1 MASSRRGFLTAIA
14 SLGLGG
20 GAVGYTQRRR
30 LRRFPDIYTLRRIR
44 SKALPE
50 NPDPFIIPDSHLEAS
65 LTRLDEL
72 IETARKL
79 GISEEQRDDPTIA
92 PALRY
97 RERALEA
104 NLSTEAESALRSGRR
119 HTAAAIEAHQYH
131 ADEWSQADAKAEAD
145 AFATRL
151 KETSLEYTLTPGSR
165 LIATLHAAERAM
177 ERARNLHNRTW
188 KGLVDDA
195 WGTGGRIEAAH
206 AHLDFVTAV
215 VTDGDGESRE
225 AKLRTLANRLDAEI
239 AESLTDADVHLGPK
253 EISRMAI
260 IQGGPAGL
268 LQGSASQ
275 KIDVF
280 PFQPASAVA
289 IQFRNRVLATVAIE
303 YGDDLTVERLTHEG
317 MIAVSDIKQAKKDAI
332 EAIEAIPED
341 RSSDPLGRLFHAYAV
356 WVAEQADRDV
366 NVVLRDANSKAH
378 SWKHSQERAYI
389 AYRTAAEVAQ
399 AVPAIVDRA
408 ATI

>member
-1 MASSRRGFLTAIA
+1 MASSRRGLLAAIA

-30 LRRFPDIYTLRRIR
+30 LRRFPDTYALRRIR

-50 NPDPFIIPDSHLEAS
+50 KPDPFTIPNNHLETS

-79 GISEEQRDDPTIA
+79 GISEEQHGDPTIA

-97 RERALEA
+97 HKRALEA
-104 NLSTEAESALRSGRR
+104 DFSIEAASALRSGRR

-145 AFATRL
+145 TFATRL

-188 KGLVDDA
+188 RSLVDDA

-215 VTDGDGESRE
+215 VANGDGESRE
-225 AKLRTLANRLDAEI
+225 AELRTLADRLDAEI
-239 AESLTDADVHLGPK
+239 DETHIYLV
-253 EISRMAI
+253 
-260 IQGGPAGL
+260 
-268 LQGSASQ
+268 
-275 KIDVF
+275 
-280 PFQPASAVA
+280 PF
-289 IQFRNRVLATVAIE
+289 
-303 YGDDLTVERLTHEG
+303 
-317 MIAVSDIKQAKKDAI
+317 
-332 EAIEAIPED
+332 
-341 RSSDPLGRLFHAYAV
+341 
-356 WVAEQADRDV
+356 
-366 NVVLRDANSKAH
+366 ANNN
-378 SWKHSQERAYI
+378 
-389 AYRTAAEVAQ
+389 
-399 AVPAIVDRA
+399 
-408 ATI
+408 